1 MGKAAIIASM
11 NETSQAISTL
21 NAKIAKLTEIKGS
34 LESFPTTVNYVLIN
48 DENIKSNYD
57 IAGAKYSKDTSFEQD
72 LLKNIKRDFDTK
84 IDNVSEKVSNKIHEL
99 ESQKF
104 GLENKMNLLLNQLL
118 TTKEK

>member
-21 NAKIAKLTEIKGS
+21 NAKITKLTEIKGS
-34 LESFPTTVNYVLIN
+34 LESFPTTVLIS
-48 DENIKSNYD
+48 DENIKSNYN

-104 GLENKMNLLLNQLL
+104 GLENKMNLLLNKQL

>member
-48 DENIKSNYD
+48 DENIKCNY
-57 IAGAKYSKDTSFEQD
+57 
-72 LLKNIKRDFDTK
+72 NI
-84 IDNVSEKVSNKIHEL
+84 VGVPSS
-99 ESQKF
+99 
-104 GLENKMNLLLNQLL
+104 
-118 TTKEK
+118 

>member
-1 MGKAAIIASM
+1 M
-11 NETSQAISTL
+11 
-21 NAKIAKLTEIKGS
+21 
-34 LESFPTTVNYVLIN
+34 ESFPTTVNYVLIN
-48 DENIKSNYD
+48 DENIKSNYN

>member
-48 DENIKSNYD
+48 DENIKSNYN

-104 GLENKMNLLLNQLL
+104 GLENKMNLLLNPLL

>member
-48 DENIKSNYD
+48 DENI
-57 IAGAKYSKDTSFEQD
+57 TSFEQD